1 MDYIKRLLLIFTL
14 VLTTL
19 SCNEIQAQEFI
30 SVDSCAV
37 ITSNRQIE
45 KDFLKSEESEL
56 SAYAINNS
64 ASTFLKRRNNGS
76 SDISDDN
83 NAATPEIKQFS
94 NLIAY
99 IQDESYLEDK
109 NELAL
114 LLLLHQIQ
122 PNAP

>member
-14 VLTTL
+14 VLATL
-19 SCNEIQAQEFI
+19 SCNEIQAQEYI

-37 ITSNRQIE
+37 ITSSRQFE
-45 KDFLKSEESEL
+45 KDFLKSKESEL
-56 SAYAINNS
+56 SVYALNNS
-64 ASTFLKRRNNGS
+64 ASSFLKRRNNGS

-83 NAATPEIKQFS
+83 NATTPEIKQFN
-94 NLIAY
+94 NLITY
-99 IQDESYLEDK
+99 IHDELYLEDK